1 MKQDIFAVKLCEL
14 ARQFERMQRRLRLC
28 QTEDHPRIRQEMTR
42 LLKEYRE
49 TDQLLSRRAAA
60 SRSSAAAA
68 LSAAQQAYCRE
79 AEKILEQAAPHA
91 QPGGETAAEAMALYA
106 EYAMDFAA
114 QAMRHTLLAALTAID
129 LQMTC
134 EERNDTHERDQTP

>member
-1 MKQDIFAVKLCEL
+1 
-14 ARQFERMQRRLRLC
+14 
-28 QTEDHPRIRQEMTR
+28 
-42 LLKEYRE
+42 
-49 TDQLLSRRAAA
+49 
-60 SRSSAAAA
+60 
-68 LSAAQQAYCRE
+68 
-79 AEKILEQAAPHA
+79 
-91 QPGGETAAEAMALYA
+91 MALYA

>member
-49 TDQLLSRRAAA
+49 TDQLLSRPGRRQPAPLPPPRFPRRSRRTAAKRKKFW
-60 SRSSAAAA
+60 SRPLRTLNPAA
-68 LSAAQQAYCRE
+68 RR
-79 AEKILEQAAPHA
+79 P
-91 QPGGETAAEAMALYA
+91 AEAMALYA

-114 QAMRHTLLAALTAID
+114 QA
-129 LQMTC
+129 C
-134 EERNDTHERDQTP
+134 GTPCWRR